1 MTYDARAPSAP
12 VKKQR
17 AGPRRAALGRPVAL
31 LSAPWPLTDFSKAI
45 AEGYATEG
53 AAIELG
59 RGVHEGELHQDAV
72 VRIPLAMMNRHGLVA
87 GATGTGKTRTL
98 QLFAEAL
105 SAAGV
110 PVFAADVKGD
120 LSGLSQP
127 GEAGKAAEKRQ
138 AELGLPFAPTGF
150 PTEYLALGGIGA
162 GVPCAR
168 RSRTSGRSCS
178 GRS

>member
-1 MTYDARAPSAP
+1 M
-12 VKKQR
+12 
-17 AGPRRAALGRPVAL
+17 
-31 LSAPWPLTDFSKAI
+31 TDFAKAI

-98 QLFAEAL
+98 QLLAEAL

-120 LSGLSQP
+120 LSGLSAAGRGGQGG
-127 GEAGKAAEKRQ
+127 GEAPGRARAAIRAQ
-138 AELGLPFAPTGF
+138 RLPHRVSRARRDRRR
-150 PTEYLALGGIGA
+150 AC
-162 GVPCAR
+162 PCAR